1 MTDPAPDGQA
11 DLFDQWLAHRA
22 PVEPAPVEPAPVG
35 RRRRDVPPGAPPV
48 LPDEPAVAT
57 PPPPPTP
64 TPTPP
69 PTPPPTPTPAPTPPP
84 TPPPTPTPAP
94 TPPPSPTPAPAPAPA
109 PVDEDLAH
117 PTFRPR
123 RTARLVTGLLLL
135 ASLGVTALL
144 AREAYVGRAD
154 LVVADLVPVGIAA
167 ALTLV
172 LWAVRSSTSVARL
185 SVEGGQLTI
194 TRNGETWRCDL
205 TGRATPVEVLGRPGR
220 RGWKVVFARRGRP
233 PYVVDASMVD
243 PVHFTRVLTHYRPDV
258 TGPP

>member
-1 MTDPAPDGQA
+1 MSERPVRKAEQPD
-11 DLFDQWLAHRA
+11 
-22 PVEPAPVEPAPVG
+22 
-35 RRRRDVPPGAPPV
+35 
-48 LPDEPAVAT
+48 LPT
-57 PPPPPTP
+57 
-64 TPTPP
+64 
-69 PTPPPTPTPAPTPPP
+69 
-84 TPPPTPTPAP
+84 
-94 TPPPSPTPAPAPAPA
+94 

-135 ASLGVTALL
+135 SSLGVTALL

-154 LVVADLVPVGIAA
+154 LVAADLVPVGIAA

-172 LWAVRSSTSVARL
+172 LWAVRSTTSVARL
-185 SVEGGQLTI
+185 SVEDGQLTI

-205 TGRATPVEVLGRPGR
+205 TGRATPVEVVGRPGR

-243 PVHFTRVLTHYRPDV
+243 PVHFTRVLAHYRPDV
-258 TGPP
+258 TGPPDHAWRGGSGRAGDEAGSGRCGSGQTRSSMRTPRSPASVSRTFSAAAASSSARRVASSRPWAAS

>member
-11 DLFDQWLAHRA
+11 DLLDQWLAHRA
-22 PVEPAPVEPAPVG
+22 PVGPAAPVAPAAPVEPAPVG
-35 RRRRDVPPGAPPV
+35 RRRRDVPPDAPP
-48 LPDEPAVAT
+48 LLAATPAVAA
-57 PPPPPTP
+57 PPPPPP
-64 TPTPP
+64 AAP
-69 PTPPPTPTPAPTPPP
+69 PTPAPVSER
-84 TPPPTPTPAP
+84 PARTAEQP
-94 TPPPSPTPAPAPAPA
+94 DLPA

-135 ASLGVTALL
+135 VSLGVTALL

-154 LVVADLVPVGIAA
+154 LVAADLVPVGIAA

-205 TGRATPVEVLGRPGR
+205 TGRATPVEVVGQPGR

-243 PVHFTRVLTHYRPDV
+243 PVHFTRVLAHYRPDV